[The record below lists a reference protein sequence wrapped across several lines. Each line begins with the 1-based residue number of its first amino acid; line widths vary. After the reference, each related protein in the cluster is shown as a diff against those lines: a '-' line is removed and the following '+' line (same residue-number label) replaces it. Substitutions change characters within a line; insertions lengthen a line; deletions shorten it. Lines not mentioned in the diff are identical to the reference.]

1 MLSINEK
8 MLIVSSRMLNIQECI
23 RVNSQEIEQL
33 KNIYPVDQ
41 ETIDGYSIDL
51 EAKKNKMVFLQQ
63 VLSNLNNGIDNIA
76 ENVI

>member
-51 EAKKNKMVFLQQ
+51 EAKNNKMVFLQQ